1 MAAGRKK
8 SGDGTCSVV
17 VVDGLRTPFAKAG
30 GPLAG
35 VHASELGRI
44 PLDEVL
50 VRQGVPASEVD
61 EVIFGNVAQPADSAN
76 IARVIALRAGVP
88 SSTPASTVHRNCA
101 SGMEAITTAFDRI
114 RFGYCDLVAAGGV
127 ESMSGI
133 PFLYQETTRE
143 KFVRLARARSTFGRL
158 AALASFKMGDFKPV
172 IGIEEGLTDPFCG
185 LNMGETAENLAR
197 EFAISRQEQDEFALQ
212 SHQRACIARAAGILA
227 DEIVP
232 VYAGPRYE
240 AVAEDVGPRK
250 GQSIEALAKLRP
262 YFDRTLGTV
271 TVGNACPITD
281 GGVALLLA
289 SEEKAAELGLKPLG
303 RIISY
308 AYRGC
313 SPSRMGLGPAF
324 SVPLALERA
333 GSSLQDMDRVEL
345 NEAFAAQ
352 VLANCAAFDS
362 SDFAAS
368 ELGLSAS
375 IGELSSDKLNVNGG
389 AIALGHPVGASGARI
404 VLALLNDLRRRG
416 LERGLATLCVG
427 GGQGGA
433 MVVEAME

>member
-1 MAAGRKK
+1 
-8 SGDGTCSVV
+8 
-17 VVDGLRTPFAKAG
+17 
-30 GPLAG
+30 
-35 VHASELGRI
+35 
-44 PLDEVL
+44 
-50 VRQGVPASEVD
+50 
-61 EVIFGNVAQPADSAN
+61 
-76 IARVIALRAGVP
+76 
-88 SSTPASTVHRNCA
+88 
-101 SGMEAITTAFDRI
+101 
-114 RFGYCDLVAAGGV
+114 
-127 ESMSGI
+127 MSGI
-133 PFLYQETTRE
+133 PFLYQETTRG

-158 AALASFKMGDFKPV
+158 AALASFRMGDFKPV

-324 SVPLALERA
+324 SAPLALERA

-404 VLALLNDLRRRG
+404 VLSLLNDLRRRG

-427 GGQGGA
+427 GGQGGSV
-433 MVVEAME
+433 VVEAME

>member
-1 MAAGRKK
+1 M
-8 SGDGTCSVV
+8 
-17 VVDGLRTPFAKAG
+17 
-30 GPLAG
+30 
-35 VHASELGRI
+35 
-44 PLDEVL
+44 
-50 VRQGVPASEVD
+50 
-61 EVIFGNVAQPADSAN
+61 
-76 IARVIALRAGVP
+76 
-88 SSTPASTVHRNCA
+88 
-101 SGMEAITTAFDRI
+101 
-114 RFGYCDLVAAGGV
+114 
-127 ESMSGI
+127 
-133 PFLYQETTRE
+133 
-143 KFVRLARARSTFGRL
+143 
-158 AALASFKMGDFKPV
+158 
-172 IGIEEGLTDPFCG
+172 
-185 LNMGETAENLAR
+185 
-197 EFAISRQEQDEFALQ
+197 
-212 SHQRACIARAAGILA
+212 
-227 DEIVP
+227 
-232 VYAGPRYE
+232 YAGPRYE

-250 GQSIEALAKLRP
+250 GQSIEALEKLRP

-303 RIISY
+303 RMISY
-308 AYRGC
+308 ADRGC

-333 GSSLQDMDRVEL
+333 GSSLRDMDRVEL

-368 ELGLSAS
+368 ELGLSVP